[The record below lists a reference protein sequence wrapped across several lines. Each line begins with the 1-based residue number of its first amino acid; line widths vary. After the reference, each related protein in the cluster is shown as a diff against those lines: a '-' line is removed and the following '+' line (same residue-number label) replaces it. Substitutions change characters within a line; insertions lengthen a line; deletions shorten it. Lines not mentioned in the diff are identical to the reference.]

1 MSYHKQNHTCSACGY
16 PAAKLR
22 KCMIWL
28 IIYRWMVIE
37 DTTKEGNGNRQNEI
51 YEIHTQNLQKSNQK
65 FAAKMIQANYLNL
78 SIYQSSIVRRQ
89 SMSTF
94 WTFVLFGFFGK
105 FYWEVCVRFFLLII
119 CSSGLDNNNPINC
132 QVW

>member
-94 WTFVLFGFFGK
+94 
-105 FYWEVCVRFFLLII
+105 
-119 CSSGLDNNNPINC
+119 
-132 QVW
+132 